1 MDTPTSAKSPA
12 ASSAN
17 TRDQLLAH
25 AEKLIRTRGCN
36 GFSYRDLAEHVGVKT
51 SSIHYY
57 FPGKD
62 DLLYEAVEAYSARA
76 LAAVRAIDPSLPAR
90 AQLEAYLSLM
100 ESRACDSGE
109 LCLGGMLAAEVMTL
123 PDRVRGALQG
133 FFRAHEAWLARVLA
147 EGKAQGTLK
156 FNGTA
161 ESAGRAVF
169 ATVQG
174 CMLVSRLFQQPPA
187 FCEAIGA
194 LYVPCKD

>member
-76 LAAVRAIDPSLPAR
+76 LAAVRAIDQSLPAR

-123 PDRVRGALQG
+123 PERVRGALQG
-133 FFRAHEAWLARVLA
+133 FFRAHEAWLARLLA

>member
-1 MDTPTSAKSPA
+1 MDTPTP
-12 ASSAN
+12 N
-17 TRDQLLAH
+17 TTRELLLAH

-76 LAAVRAIDPSLPAR
+76 LGAVRGIDTSQPAQ
-90 AQLEAYLSLM
+90 AQLDQYLTLM
-100 ESRACDSGE
+100 ESRACGSGE
-109 LCLGGMLAAEVMTL
+109 LCLGGMLAAEVNSL
-123 PDRVRGALQG
+123 PERVRGALQG

-147 EGKAQGTLK
+147 EGAAQGTMK
-156 FNGTA
+156 FSGTPEA
-161 ESAGRAVF
+161 AGRAVF

-174 CMLVSRLFQQPPA
+174 CILVSRLFQQPA
-187 FCEAIGA
+187 ALCEAIGA
-194 LYVPCKD
+194 LYVQCEGKADQAG

>member
-76 LAAVRAIDPSLPAR
+76 LAALRAIDQSLPAR

>member
-1 MDTPTSAKSPA
+1 MDTPTPST
-12 ASSAN
+12 
-17 TRDQLLAH
+17 TRELLLAH

-76 LAAVRAIDPSLPAR
+76 LAAVRGIDTAQPAQ
-90 AQLEAYLSLM
+90 AQLDEYLSLM
-100 ESRACDSGE
+100 ESRACGSGE
-109 LCLGGMLAAEVMTL
+109 LCLGGMLAAEVNSL
-123 PDRVRGALQG
+123 PERVRGALQG

-147 EGKAQGTLK
+147 EGAAQGSLK
-156 FNGTA
+156 FSGTP
-161 ESAGRAVF
+161 EVAGRAVF

-174 CMLVSRLFQQPPA
+174 CILVSRLFQQPA
-187 FCEAIGA
+187 ALCEAIGA
-194 LYVPCKD
+194 LYVQCEGKADQAG

>member
-1 MDTPTSAKSPA
+1 MDTPTSAK
-12 ASSAN
+12 SSAN

-36 GFSYRDLAEHVGVKT
+36 GFSYRDMAEHVGVKT

-76 LAAVRAIDPSLPAR
+76 LAALRAIDQSLPAR

>member
-1 MDTPTSAKSPA
+1 M
-12 ASSAN
+12 
-17 TRDQLLAH
+17 
-25 AEKLIRTRGCN
+25 
-36 GFSYRDLAEHVGVKT
+36 
-51 SSIHYY
+51 
-57 FPGKD
+57 
-62 DLLYEAVEAYSARA
+62 
-76 LAAVRAIDPSLPAR
+76 
-90 AQLEAYLSLM
+90 
-100 ESRACDSGE
+100 
-109 LCLGGMLAAEVMTL
+109 
-123 PDRVRGALQG
+123 
-133 FFRAHEAWLARVLA
+133 LA

>member
-1 MDTPTSAKSPA
+1 M
-12 ASSAN
+12 
-17 TRDQLLAH
+17 
-25 AEKLIRTRGCN
+25 
-36 GFSYRDLAEHVGVKT
+36 KT

-76 LAAVRAIDPSLPAR
+76 LAALRAIDQSLRAR
-90 AQLEAYLSLM
+90 ALEAYLSLM

>member
-1 MDTPTSAKSPA
+1 MDTPTS
-12 ASSAN
+12 N
-17 TRDQLLAH
+17 TTREQLLAH

-76 LAAVRAIDPSLPAR
+76 LAAMRGIDTSLPAQ
-90 AQLEAYLSLM
+90 AQLDQYLSMM
-100 ESRACDSGE
+100 ESRACGSGE
-109 LCLGGMLAAEVMTL
+109 LCLAGMLAAEVNSL
-123 PDRVRGALQG
+123 PERVRGALQG

-147 EGKAQGTLK
+147 EGAAQGTMK
-156 FNGTA
+156 FSGTPEA
-161 ESAGRAVF
+161 AGRAVF

-174 CMLVSRLFQQPPA
+174 CILVARLFQQPA
-187 FCEAIGA
+187 ALCEAIGA
-194 LYVPCKD
+194 LYVECDGKHGGAA

>member
-76 LAAVRAIDPSLPAR
+76 LAAVRAIDQSLPAR

>member
-1 MDTPTSAKSPA
+1 MDTPTPST
-12 ASSAN
+12 
-17 TRDQLLAH
+17 TRELLLAH

-76 LAAVRAIDPSLPAR
+76 LAAVRGIDTAQPAQ
-90 AQLEAYLSLM
+90 AQLDEYLSLM
-100 ESRACDSGE
+100 ESRACGSGE
-109 LCLGGMLAAEVMTL
+109 LCLGGMLAAEVNSL
-123 PDRVRGALQG
+123 PERVRGALQG

-147 EGKAQGTLK
+147 EGAAQGSLK
-156 FNGTA
+156 FSGTPEA
-161 ESAGRAVF
+161 AGRAVF

-174 CMLVSRLFQQPPA
+174 CILVSRLFQQPA
-187 FCEAIGA
+187 ALCEAIGA
-194 LYVPCKD
+194 LYVQCEGKADQAG

>member
-1 MDTPTSAKSPA
+1 MDTATS
-12 ASSAN
+12 N
-17 TRDQLLAH
+17 TTREQLLAH

-76 LAAVRAIDPSLPAR
+76 LAGVRGIDTTQSAQ
-90 AQLEAYLSLM
+90 AQLDEYLSLM
-100 ESRACDSGE
+100 ESRACGSGE
-109 LCLGGMLAAEVMTL
+109 LCLGGMLAAEVNSL
-123 PDRVRGALQG
+123 PERVRGALQG

-147 EGKAQGTLK
+147 EGAAQGTMK
-156 FNGTA
+156 FSGTPEA
-161 ESAGRAVF
+161 AGRAVF

-174 CMLVSRLFQQPPA
+174 CILVARLFQQPA
-187 FCEAIGA
+187 ALCEAIGA
-194 LYVPCKD
+194 LYVECDGKHGGAA

>member
-62 DLLYEAVEAYSARA
+62 DLLYEAVEAYTPARWRPCAPSTRPCPRA
-76 LAAVRAIDPSLPAR
+76 LEPTCR
-90 AQLEAYLSLM
+90 
-100 ESRACDSGE
+100 
-109 LCLGGMLAAEVMTL
+109 
-123 PDRVRGALQG
+123 
-133 FFRAHEAWLARVLA
+133 
-147 EGKAQGTLK
+147 
-156 FNGTA
+156 
-161 ESAGRAVF
+161 
-169 ATVQG
+169 
-174 CMLVSRLFQQPPA
+174 
-187 FCEAIGA
+187 
-194 LYVPCKD
+194 

>member
-12 ASSAN
+12 ASSGN

-76 LAAVRAIDPSLPAR
+76 LAALRAIDQSLPAR

>member
-1 MDTPTSAKSPA
+1 
-12 ASSAN
+12 
-17 TRDQLLAH
+17 
-25 AEKLIRTRGCN
+25 
-36 GFSYRDLAEHVGVKT
+36 
-51 SSIHYY
+51 
-57 FPGKD
+57 
-62 DLLYEAVEAYSARA
+62 
-76 LAAVRAIDPSLPAR
+76 
-90 AQLEAYLSLM
+90 M

-123 PDRVRGALQG
+123 PDRVRGALQD
-133 FFRAHEAWLARVLA
+133 FSRARSLAGARA
-147 EGKAQGTLK
+147 GRGKAQGTLK

>member
-1 MDTPTSAKSPA
+1 MDTPTSAK
-12 ASSAN
+12 SSAN

-76 LAAVRAIDPSLPAR
+76 LAALRAIDQSLPAR

-161 ESAGRAVF
+161 ESAGRAGF

>member
-1 MDTPTSAKSPA
+1 MDTPTP
-12 ASSAN
+12 N
-17 TRDQLLAH
+17 TTRDQLLTH

-57 FPGKD
+57 FPCKD

-76 LAAVRAIDPSLPAR
+76 LASVRGIDTAQPAR
-90 AQLEAYLSLM
+90 AQLEAYLSMM
-100 ESRACDSGE
+100 ESKACGDGE
-109 LCLGGMLAAEVMTL
+109 LCLGGMLAAEMMSL

-147 EGKAQGTLK
+147 QGVQEGTLK
-156 FNGTA
+156 FSGSA
-161 ESAGRAVF
+161 EAAGRAVF

-174 CMLVSRLFQQPPA
+174 CLLVSRLFQAPPA
-187 FCEAIGA
+187 LCEAISA
-194 LYVPCKD
+194 LYVECRDQPAA

>member
-1 MDTPTSAKSPA
+1 
-12 ASSAN
+12 
-17 TRDQLLAH
+17 
-25 AEKLIRTRGCN
+25 
-36 GFSYRDLAEHVGVKT
+36 
-51 SSIHYY
+51 
-57 FPGKD
+57 
-62 DLLYEAVEAYSARA
+62 
-76 LAAVRAIDPSLPAR
+76 
-90 AQLEAYLSLM
+90 M

-123 PDRVRGALQG
+123 PDRVRARCG

-194 LYVPCKD
+194 LYVPCRTEARRAATVPFFLIPAAMRMLAAVFIGAAGPDGGPPSAAIAARPCCRGSACPVRACAAERRSAQR

>member
-1 MDTPTSAKSPA
+1 MDTPTPST
-12 ASSAN
+12 
-17 TRDQLLAH
+17 TRELLLAH

-76 LAAVRAIDPSLPAR
+76 LGAVRGIDTAQPAQ
-90 AQLEAYLSLM
+90 AQLDQYLSLM
-100 ESRACDSGE
+100 ESRACGSGE
-109 LCLGGMLAAEVMTL
+109 LCLGGMLAAEVNSL
-123 PDRVRGALQG
+123 PERVRGALQG

-147 EGKAQGTLK
+147 EGAAQGTMK
-156 FNGTA
+156 FSGTPQA
-161 ESAGRAVF
+161 AGRAVF

-174 CMLVSRLFQQPPA
+174 CILVSRLFQQQA
-187 FCEAIGA
+187 ALCEAIGA
-194 LYVPCKD
+194 LYVQCDGKAGKGD

>member
-1 MDTPTSAKSPA
+1 MDTPTSAK
-12 ASSAN
+12 SSAN

-36 GFSYRDLAEHVGVKT
+36 GFSYRDMAEHVGVKT

-76 LAAVRAIDPSLPAR
+76 LAALRAIDQSPPAR